1 MQRIDKLWWC
11 VVALLGATMV
21 MLGAYA
27 AHGLAARTSAAMVD
41 IVETG
46 VRYQAWHTLA
56 MLAVLAWRSQRP
68 LPGQQVVLA
77 LWVLGV
83 LAFAGSLYLMALAG
97 LSVGIVTPI
106 GGLLLMAGWLALG
119 VTALLSRSKST
130 LAQQHAQ
137 RHPYAHADH
146 HQIFGE
152 RHKAERYV
160 AVATHAGALEFALID
175 VNRFED

>member
-1 MQRIDKLWWC
+1 VQRSDRLWWC
-11 VVALLGATMV
+11 VVALSWAVMV

-56 MLAVLAWRSQRP
+56 MLAVLVWRSHRP
-68 LPGQQVVLA
+68 HLGQQVVLA
-77 LWVLGV
+77 LWALGII
-83 LAFAGSLYLMALAG
+83 AFAGSLYLMALAG

-119 VTALLSRSKST
+119 VTALLSRS
-130 LAQQHAQ
+130 
-137 RHPYAHADH
+137 
-146 HQIFGE
+146 
-152 RHKAERYV
+152 
-160 AVATHAGALEFALID
+160 
-175 VNRFED
+175 

>member
-1 MQRIDKLWWC
+1 MQLIDKLWWC

-27 AHGLAARTSAAMVD
+27 AHGLATRTIAALVD

-56 MLAVLAWRSQRP
+56 MLAVLAWRSHYSH
-68 LPGQQVVLA
+68 PGQQVVLA
-77 LWVLGV
+77 LWALGV

-119 VTALLSRSKST
+119 VTALLSGS
-130 LAQQHAQ
+130 
-137 RHPYAHADH
+137 
-146 HQIFGE
+146 
-152 RHKAERYV
+152 
-160 AVATHAGALEFALID
+160 
-175 VNRFED
+175 

>member
-1 MQRIDKLWWC
+1 MQRSDRLWWC
-11 VVALLGATMV
+11 VVALSGAVMV

-56 MLAVLAWRSQRP
+56 MLAVLAWRSHRP
-68 LPGQQVVLA
+68 HLGQQVVLA
-77 LWVLGV
+77 LWALGII
-83 LAFAGSLYLMALAG
+83 AFAGSLYLMALAG

-119 VTALLSRSKST
+119 VTALLSRS
-130 LAQQHAQ
+130 
-137 RHPYAHADH
+137 
-146 HQIFGE
+146 
-152 RHKAERYV
+152 
-160 AVATHAGALEFALID
+160 
-175 VNRFED
+175 

>member
-11 VVALLGATMV
+11 LAALSGAVMV

-27 AHGLAARTSAAMVD
+27 AHGLAARTSVAMVD

-56 MLAVLAWRSQRP
+56 MLAVLAWRSHRP
-68 LPGQQVVLA
+68 HPGQQIVLA
-77 LWVLGV
+77 LWALGM

-106 GGLLLMAGWLALG
+106 GGLLLMVGWLSLG
-119 VTALLSRSKST
+119 VTALLSRS
-130 LAQQHAQ
+130 
-137 RHPYAHADH
+137 
-146 HQIFGE
+146 
-152 RHKAERYV
+152 
-160 AVATHAGALEFALID
+160 
-175 VNRFED
+175 

>member
-1 MQRIDKLWWC
+1 MQRSDRLWWC
-11 VVALLGATMV
+11 VVALSGAVMV

-56 MLAVLAWRSQRP
+56 MLAVLVWRSHRP
-68 LPGQQVVLA
+68 HLGQQVVLA
-77 LWVLGV
+77 LWALGII
-83 LAFAGSLYLMALAG
+83 AFAGSLYLMALAG

-119 VTALLSRSKST
+119 VTALLSRS
-130 LAQQHAQ
+130 
-137 RHPYAHADH
+137 
-146 HQIFGE
+146 
-152 RHKAERYV
+152 
-160 AVATHAGALEFALID
+160 
-175 VNRFED
+175 

>member
-1 MQRIDKLWWC
+1 MQLIDKLWWC

-56 MLAVLAWRSQRP
+56 MLAVLAWRSHHS
-68 LPGQQVVLA
+68 LPGQQVALA
-77 LWVLGV
+77 LWALGV

-119 VTALLSRSKST
+119 VTALLSRS
-130 LAQQHAQ
+130 
-137 RHPYAHADH
+137 
-146 HQIFGE
+146 
-152 RHKAERYV
+152 
-160 AVATHAGALEFALID
+160 
-175 VNRFED
+175 

>member
-11 VVALLGATMV
+11 VVALSGALMV

-27 AHGLAARTSAAMVD
+27 AHGLAARTSAAMVN

-56 MLAVLAWRSQRP
+56 MLAVLAWRSHYP
-68 LPGQQVVLA
+68 HPGQQVVLA
-77 LWVLGV
+77 LWALGV

-119 VTALLSRSKST
+119 VTALLSRS
-130 LAQQHAQ
+130 
-137 RHPYAHADH
+137 
-146 HQIFGE
+146 
-152 RHKAERYV
+152 
-160 AVATHAGALEFALID
+160 
-175 VNRFED
+175 

>member
-56 MLAVLAWRSQRP
+56 MLAVLAWRSHYSH
-68 LPGQQVVLA
+68 PGQQVVLA

-119 VTALLSRSKST
+119 VTALLSRS
-130 LAQQHAQ
+130 
-137 RHPYAHADH
+137 
-146 HQIFGE
+146 
-152 RHKAERYV
+152 
-160 AVATHAGALEFALID
+160 
-175 VNRFED
+175 

>member
-11 VVALLGATMV
+11 VVALSGATMV

-56 MLAVLAWRSQRP
+56 MLAVLVWRSHRP
-68 LPGQQVVLA
+68 HPGQQIVLA
-77 LWVLGV
+77 LWALGM

-106 GGLLLMAGWLALG
+106 GGLLLMVGWLSLG
-119 VTALLSRSKST
+119 VTALLSRS
-130 LAQQHAQ
+130 
-137 RHPYAHADH
+137 
-146 HQIFGE
+146 
-152 RHKAERYV
+152 
-160 AVATHAGALEFALID
+160 
-175 VNRFED
+175 

>member
-27 AHGLAARTSAAMVD
+27 AHGLSARTSAAMVD

-56 MLAVLAWRSQRP
+56 MLAVLVWRSHRP
-68 LPGQQVVLA
+68 HPGQQIVLA
-77 LWVLGV
+77 LWALGM

-106 GGLLLMAGWLALG
+106 GGLLLMVGWLSLG
-119 VTALLSRSKST
+119 VTALLSRS
-130 LAQQHAQ
+130 
-137 RHPYAHADH
+137 
-146 HQIFGE
+146 
-152 RHKAERYV
+152 
-160 AVATHAGALEFALID
+160 
-175 VNRFED
+175 

>member
-11 VVALLGATMV
+11 VVALSGATMV

-27 AHGLAARTSAAMVD
+27 AHGLAAHTSAAMVD

-56 MLAVLAWRSQRP
+56 MLAVLVWRSHRP
-68 LPGQQVVLA
+68 HPGQQIVLA
-77 LWVLGV
+77 LWALGM

-106 GGLLLMAGWLALG
+106 GGLLLMVGWLSLG
-119 VTALLSRSKST
+119 VTALLSRS
-130 LAQQHAQ
+130 
-137 RHPYAHADH
+137 
-146 HQIFGE
+146 
-152 RHKAERYV
+152 
-160 AVATHAGALEFALID
+160 
-175 VNRFED
+175 